1 MSVLGA
7 LFEGAGGTAT
17 VALRAL
23 VFAATIIAAG
33 TVVFRLVLARTHEDR
48 GSATPMGLAAAMALV
63 LAAAPRLWLQ
73 ARGFVD
79 VGDPVTPMMVNV
91 LQTGWGRGWLLQH
104 GGAALASVGFV
115 LVRRAMRSGEL
126 MSVLGVSA
134 LCLAPALMGH
144 AAAAPSVRWLAIG
157 ADAVHVAAAASWT
170 GTLALLAWRAPGLLR
185 SSEGGARLAE
195 WIERFHRVAL
205 GSAALLLATG
215 AAGVWLRV
223 QRLGTLLQS
232 DYGLLLFAKL
242 TAVGV
247 VVALGAW
254 HARRAPAAARQQ
266 ANTLAQSLQLE
277 LFFALVTIIA
287 TAVLVGTS
295 PEPNA

>member
-1 MSVLGA
+1 
-7 LFEGAGGTAT
+7 
-17 VALRAL
+17 
-23 VFAATIIAAG
+23 
-33 TVVFRLVLARTHEDR
+33 
-48 GSATPMGLAAAMALV
+48 
-63 LAAAPRLWLQ
+63 
-73 ARGFVD
+73 
-79 VGDPVTPMMVNV
+79 
-91 LQTGWGRGWLLQH
+91 
-104 GGAALASVGFV
+104 
-115 LVRRAMRSGEL
+115 

>member
-91 LQTGWGRGWLLQH
+91 LQTGWGRGWLLQL

>member
-1 MSVLGA
+1 
-7 LFEGAGGTAT
+7 
-17 VALRAL
+17 
-23 VFAATIIAAG
+23 
-33 TVVFRLVLARTHEDR
+33 
-48 GSATPMGLAAAMALV
+48 
-63 LAAAPRLWLQ
+63 
-73 ARGFVD
+73 
-79 VGDPVTPMMVNV
+79 
-91 LQTGWGRGWLLQH
+91 
-104 GGAALASVGFV
+104 
-115 LVRRAMRSGEL
+115 

-223 QRLGTLLQS
+223 QRLGTLLHS
-232 DYGLLLFAKL
+232 GYGLLLFAKL

>member
-91 LQTGWGRGWLLQH
+91 LQTGWGRGWLLQL

-223 QRLGTLLQS
+223 QRLGTLLHS
-232 DYGLLLFAKL
+232 GYGLLLFAKL